1 MKNMNENGRSMIE
14 MLEKVK
20 QPLNVVLR
28 RQAQVFRCC
37 QSALAPRRNTENQV
51 TEAPLGA
58 RRRQCALAQSGRS
71 MIEMLGVLAIIGVLS
86 VGGIMGYSKAMHR
99 YRVNKTIEIMS
110 KVFHNFDVITSTKIV
125 GDGDAFYEPEEM
137 IKLGFIDKEDCPIG
151 EGQWGDSVC
160 ELPIG
165 QLDWDFYFFSNSEN
179 QYGNPNKFYGEFWLD
194 FTGANKVEQCI
205 DFVSHDWLSIIP
217 RKWWIPEG
225 YISIYTGDDDTYIY
239 DYSGE
244 ASDLPADTKPTLE
257 QIVDACGKCE
267 GKDWCLWYVVFVH
280 EL

>member
-110 KVFHNFDVITSTKIV
+110 KVFHNFDVITSTKTV
-125 GDGDAFYEPEEM
+125 ADDEEFWTPEEM

-151 EGQWGDSVC
+151 EEWGGSVC

-165 QLDWDFYFFSNSEN
+165 QSDWAMVFYATPQND
-179 QYGNPNKFYGEFWLD
+179 YGNPNKFNGEFVLN

-217 RKWWIPEG
+217 RKWWIPYG
-225 YISIYTGDDDTYIY
+225 FVDIRNTYIY

-244 ASDLPADTKPTLE
+244 NSDLPADTKPTME

-267 GKDWCLWYVVFVH
+267 GKDWCVWYVAFAL
-280 EL
+280 EI

>member
-1 MKNMNENGRSMIE
+1 
-14 MLEKVK
+14 
-20 QPLNVVLR
+20 
-28 RQAQVFRCC
+28 
-37 QSALAPRRNTENQV
+37 
-51 TEAPLGA
+51 
-58 RRRQCALAQSGRS
+58 
-71 MIEMLGVLAIIGVLS
+71 MLGVLAIIGVLS

-125 GDGDAFYEPEEM
+125 GDEAEFYEPEEM

-151 EGQWGDSVC
+151 EEWGGSVS

-165 QLDWDFYFFSNSEN
+165 QSDWAMVFYATPQND
-179 QYGNPNKFYGEFWLD
+179 YGNPNKFNGEFVLN

-225 YISIYTGDDDTYIY
+225 SISIYTPDGVTYIY
-239 DYSGE
+239 DYSGNYG
-244 ASDLPADTKPTLE
+244 LTADTKPTLE

-267 GKDWCLWYVVFVH
+267 GKDQCRLYVVFAG